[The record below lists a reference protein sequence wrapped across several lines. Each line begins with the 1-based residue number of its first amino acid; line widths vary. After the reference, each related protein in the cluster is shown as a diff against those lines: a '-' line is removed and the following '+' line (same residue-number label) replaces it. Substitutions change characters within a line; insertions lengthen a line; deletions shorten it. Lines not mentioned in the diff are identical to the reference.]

1 MAVKKTTKVSA
12 EEQAVLDARAQFEKD
27 FAASTAAVNAMQTGQ
42 PVVSTAVPAVAPTTT
57 AAKPAVPTGSN
68 YGAFTESPLYQY
80 NTLSQQAVG
89 STASG
94 TTTSKNTATTPTVIS
109 TYTDAN
115 GNQIAV
121 MSDGTTKDLG
131 KTFTAADQTKQINAI
146 TNLQSLFTS
155 YGIGPEIATAL
166 AELVKKGYD
175 SDTISSIAQDPT
187 SKDPV
192 AIAFQKRFAG
202 NAGRIKM
209 GLAPFDPSTYLN
221 VEKAFSEA
229 VRAAGLP
236 AGFYDNQSDWA
247 DWIGKGV
254 SPAEATRRVNLASD
268 VLINKDP
275 SYLEQMQN
283 LYGLDK
289 SHALAYLLD
298 SDKALPLI
306 EKQVNAVKFASA
318 AQRAGMGV
326 NKTLAEQYA
335 DLGVTEAEAE
345 KGFRSMAATQA
356 ERQRLAAIEGKD
368 TGAVGKELLKQTFTG
383 GAGDIGNVGASEI
396 GRFSGSAG
404 AGKGSLGVD
413 EVGII

>member
-12 EEQAVLDARAQFEKD
+12 EEQAVINALAQLEKAS
-27 FAASTAAVNAMQTGQ
+27 AASDAAVQAMQTGE
-42 PVVSTAVPAVAPTTT
+42 PVTPVAV
-57 AAKPAVPTGSN
+57 AKPAVPVGSN
-68 YGAFTESPLYQY
+68 YGAFTENPLYKY
-80 NTLSQQAVG
+80 NTLSQQDPTNAANAVD
-89 STASG
+89 
-94 TTTSKNTATTPTVIS
+94 TSSNKTPTPTVIS
-109 TYTDAN
+109 TYTNAVGD
-115 GNQIAV
+115 QIAV
-121 MSDGTTKDLG
+121 MSDGTTKNLG
-131 KTFTAADQTKQINAI
+131 KTFAAADQTKQINAI

-155 YGIGPEIATAL
+155 YGIGSEIATAL
-166 AELVKKGYD
+166 TELVKKGYD

-192 AIAFQKRFAG
+192 AVAFQKRFAG
-202 NAGRIKM
+202 NAGRIKL
-209 GLAPFDPSTYLN
+209 GLAPFDPTTYLN
-221 VEKAFSEA
+221 VEKAFAEA
-229 VRAAGLP
+229 VKAAGLP

-268 VLINKDP
+268 VLVNKDP

-283 LYGLDK
+283 IYGLDK

-318 AQRAGMGV
+318 AQRAGLGV

-335 DLGVTEAEAE
+335 DLGITEAEAE

-356 ERQRLAAIEGKD
+356 ERQRLAAIEGQD
-368 TGAVGKELLKQTFTG
+368 ATAIGKELLKQTFTG
-383 GAGDIGNVGASEI
+383 GAGDIANAGASEI

-404 AGKGSLGVD
+404 AGKGSLGV
-413 EVGII
+413 EETGIL